1 MSQLTEF
8 LKKYEGIR
16 NQAYKCSAGVLTI
29 GVGHTGPDVK
39 VGAVWS
45 LGEIEDA
52 LAADASK
59 AVGIVLKA
67 VKPKALNQNQITAL
81 ASLAFNIG
89 GGALAAS
96 TLVKKILAGDMVGA
110 ADEFLKWDKITQ
122 YGKKVS
128 SAGLAKRRAAE
139 RELFLEGC

>member
-1 MSQLTEF
+1 MGQLTEF

-39 VGAVWS
+39 IGAVWS

-67 VKPKALNQNQITAL
+67 VKPKVLNQNQITAL